1 MCIRDRLGKVRGLGS
16 AKHGAGHFITQ
27 RVSAIG
33 LIVLVPWFLISLIG
47 AVRGGYDGALAWVAD
62 PINAVLTLLA
72 VGTALYHMRLGMQVV
87 VEDYIT
93 KHSTKNVLLILNT
106 FICVVLFAAAAYAV
120 LKLSLIHISEPTR
133 PY

>member
-1 MCIRDRLGKVRGLGS
+1 MSKPQQTMRTPLGKVRGLGS
-16 AKHGAGHFITQ
+16 AKHGVGHFITQ

-33 LIVLVPWFLISLIG
+33 LIFLVPWFLISLIG

-72 VGTALYHMRLGMQVV
+72 VGASLYHMRLGMQVV

-93 KHSTKNVLLILNT
+93 KHSTKNLLLILIT

-120 LKLSLIHISEPTR
+120 LKIAIS
-133 PY
+133 

>member
-1 MCIRDRLGKVRGLGS
+1 MSKPQQTMRTPLGKVRGLGS

-62 PINAVLTLLA
+62 PINAVLALLA

-120 LKLSLIHISEPTR
+120 LKIAIS
-133 PY
+133 